1 MFGTIVTI
9 GLCLYGIMCVILIS
23 VFSNKRSDY
32 VKLIEAYYK
41 IVNAIN
47 EYDLTDKQ
55 KEKLEKSLFEITC
68 VLNDLEREGNYF
80 DY

>member
-9 GLCLYGIMCVILIS
+9 GLCLYGIIALILVSVI
-23 VFSNKRSDY
+23 NYKRSDY

>member
-9 GLCLYGIMCVILIS
+9 GLCLYGIISLILVSVI
-23 VFSNKRSDY
+23 NYKRSDY

-47 EYDLTDKQ
+47 EYDLTEKQ
-55 KEKLEKSLFEITC
+55 QEKLEKSLFEINC